1 MYEPHDPE
9 LFPLEGKLLALERT
23 PLGLGG
29 DSPHKYEGAIADF
42 EKSLV
47 EGLQHYGLAWVLL
60 GQESRTPDFL
70 VRYDFAWKVS
80 SLEVVARARILAGNQ
95 EIKQV
100 SSRASGAEFEYY
112 ALIEAAESLSSRIH
126 EALLEYVQK
135 GQVGNARLPET
146 TQAPPAPPPLAEK
159 PLTALNWRSILLILL
174 ALIAL
179 VWNFRD
185 FWRPHLEALLPSKIS
200 SQALHKLPT
209 DKNLEPVRK

>member
-23 PLGLGG
+23 PMGLGG
-29 DSPHKYEGAIADF
+29 DSPDINESAIADF
-42 EKSLV
+42 EKNLV
-47 EGLQHYGLAWVLL
+47 EGLQYYGLAWALL
-60 GQESRTPDFL
+60 GQEPRTPDFL
-70 VRYDFAWKVS
+70 VQYDFAWKDS
-80 SLEVVARARILAGNQ
+80 YSEVVARARILAGNQ

-100 SSRASGAEFEYY
+100 SSRSSNAEFSYI
-112 ALIEAAESLSSRIH
+112 AIEWAAGSLSSRIH

-135 GQVGNARLPET
+135 TQVGSATVPET
-146 TQAPPAPPPLAEK
+146 TLAPPAPPPLAEK

-179 VWNFRD
+179 VWSFRD
-185 FWRPHLEALLPSKIS
+185 SWRPHLEALLPMKMS
-200 SQALHKLPT
+200 SQAPHKPPT